1 MTAHD
6 YYMMVVGEIGRTSV
20 ELKYDLKWWEIR
32 SIIRGYNRRHRD
44 LWSATRWQTYNLMA
58 AQVGGKELAKNG
70 INSATDL
77 LPLPWDTKDVSKL
90 PTEEEVADMVAEINA
105 INAAK
110 KQEKSE

>member
-1 MTAHD
+1 M
-6 YYMMVVGEIGRTSV
+6 GEIGRTPG
-20 ELKYDLKWWEIR
+20 ELKHGLKWWEIR
-32 SIIRGYNRRHRD
+32 CIIRGYNRRHRD
-44 LWSATRWQTYNLMA
+44 IWSATRWQTYNLMA

-77 LPLPWDTKDVSKL
+77 LPLPWDTKAASKL
-90 PTEEEVADMVAEINA
+90 PTKEEVADMVAEIDA

>member
-6 YYMMVVGEIGRTSV
+6 YYMVVVGEIGRTPG
-20 ELKYDLKWWEIR
+20 ELKYGLKWWEIR

-44 LWSATRWQTYNLMA
+44 IWSATRWQTYNLMA

-77 LPLPWDTKDVSKL
+77 LPLPWDTKAANKL
-90 PTEEEVADMVAEINA
+90 PTKEEVADMVAEIDA